1 MLVKRLAPSAA
12 LTLLLT
18 AAGLHAGS
26 DAGTKVPA
34 LQVAARQV
42 PAPGGIRSAGTS
54 VPASPAVGQN
64 TAAAFAPAAKLVVVI
79 VLDQVRADYLERFA
93 DDWAGGLQRLTKT
106 GAWFTNA
113 AYPYLVTATCAG
125 HATVSSG
132 ALPHTSGIVH
142 NEWFDRRQ
150 GKVVTC
156 TADPSVRNIAYGA
169 QATGGDSP
177 AALRVPALADRLRSE
192 RSARVVTLSLKDRS
206 AIMLAGHGPA
216 TVIWRTG
223 LAWVT
228 STAYS
233 AGPVDEVTSALAAH
247 PMEDDFTK
255 VWERLLPA
263 SRYRAPD
270 DGAGE
275 MPPRGWT
282 TTFPHDLKANSS
294 RPDLDFETRWER
306 SPFADG
312 YLGRLAAD
320 LVERFRLG
328 RGAGVD
334 FLGVS
339 FSGPDRVGHLFGP
352 DSQEIQDLLLR
363 LDRTL
368 GTLFDRLD
376 AAVGRDG
383 YVVALTADH
392 GVTPIPAQRA
402 ARGASAGTLQ
412 PSTIVER
419 VESVLADSLGPG
431 KHVAWLDGL
440 NLNMYLAPG
449 VYERLSTSK
458 PLLERVERAVTG
470 VTGVRAVFR
479 RDQLANGAAS
489 HDPLTR
495 AAALGFDPERSGD
508 LIIALKPG
516 WSPAAQF
523 AAVHWNTA
531 SPDDQRVPVLLMGA
545 GVRAGRYDRPITP
558 ADIAPTLAKIAGVSL
573 PAAEGR
579 PLADAL
585 LGGSAPASRRETNR

>member
-1 MLVKRLAPSAA
+1 MLVKRLASLATLP
-12 LTLLLT
+12 LLLT
-18 AAGLHAGS
+18 AAGWAVTHAGTERPS
-26 DAGTKVPA
+26 RPIA
-34 LQVAARQV
+34 LQPAAAALQNARAGQ
-42 PAPGGIRSAGTS
+42 PAP
-54 VPASPAVGQN
+54 
-64 TAAAFAPAAKLVVVI
+64 KLVVMV

-93 DDWAGGLQRLTKT
+93 DDWTGGLQRLTKS

-150 GKVVTC
+150 EKVVTC
-156 TADPSVRNIAYGA
+156 TADPGVRDIAYGA

-192 RSARVVTLSLKDRS
+192 RSGRVVTLSLKDRS

-216 TVIWRTG
+216 TVTWRTG

-228 STAYS
+228 STAYT
-233 AGPVDEVTSALAAH
+233 AGLVDVVKSSLADH

-263 SRYRAPD
+263 NRYHTPD

-275 MPPRGWT
+275 IPPRGWT
-282 TTFPHDLKANSS
+282 TTFPHDLKVNSS

-306 SPFADG
+306 SPFADA
-312 YLGRLAAD
+312 YVGRLAAD
-320 LVERFRLG
+320 LVERFHLG

-339 FSGPDRVGHLFGP
+339 FSGPDRVGHQFGP
-352 DSQEIQDLLLR
+352 ESQEVQDLLVR

-368 GTLFDRLD
+368 GTLFERLD

-383 YVVALTADH
+383 YVVALSADH
-392 GVTPIPAQRA
+392 GVTPIPAQLA
-402 ARGASAGTLQ
+402 ARGISAGTLR

-419 VESVLADSLGPG
+419 VESVLADGLGPG

-440 NLNMYLAPG
+440 NMNMYLAPG
-449 VYERLSTSK
+449 VYDRLLASK
-458 PLLERVERAVTG
+458 PLLERVERAITG
-470 VTGVRAVFR
+470 VTGVRAVLR
-479 RDQLANGAAS
+479 RDQLANGTS
-489 HDPLTR
+489 SRDPLTR
-495 AAALGFDPERSGD
+495 AAALGFDAERSGD
-508 LIIALKPG
+508 LIIAMKPG

-523 AAVHWNTA
+523 AAVHWSTA
-531 SPDDQRVPVLLMGA
+531 SADDQRVPVLFMGA
-545 GVRAGRYDRPITP
+545 GVRGGRYDRPITP
-558 ADIAPTLAKIAGVSL
+558 ADIAPTLARIAGVSL
-573 PAAEGR
+573 PTAEGR
-579 PLADAL
+579 AL
-585 LGGSAPASRRETNR
+585 TEALSSGSAPPVRRETNR

>member
-1 MLVKRLAPSAA
+1 MLVTRLAPSAA
-12 LTLLLT
+12 LTLIAAAVSVVTHQAVEAVRQNPT
-18 AAGLHAGS
+18 AASAS
-26 DAGTKVPA
+26 
-34 LQVAARQV
+34 
-42 PAPGGIRSAGTS
+42 APR
-54 VPASPAVGQN
+54 
-64 TAAAFAPAAKLVVVI
+64 LVVMI

-93 DDWAGGLQRLTKT
+93 DDWSGGLQRLTKT

-150 GKVVTC
+150 EKVVTC
-156 TADPSVRNIAYGA
+156 TADPRVRNIAYGA

-177 AALRVPALADRLRSE
+177 AALRVPALADHLRSE
-192 RSARVVTLSLKDRS
+192 RAGRAVTLSLKDRS

-216 TVIWRTG
+216 TVTWRTG

-228 STAYS
+228 STAYT
-233 AGPVDEVTSALAAH
+233 AGPVDEVKSALADH
-247 PMEDDFTK
+247 PVEDDFTK

-263 SRYRAPD
+263 NRYRTPD
-270 DGAGE
+270 DGVGE
-275 MPPRGWT
+275 IAPRGWT

-306 SPFADG
+306 SPFADA

-320 LVERFRLG
+320 LVERFHLG

-339 FSGPDRVGHLFGP
+339 FSGPDRVGHQFGP
-352 DSQEIQDLLLR
+352 DSQEIQDLLVR

-376 AAVGRDG
+376 AVVGRDG

-392 GVTPIPAQRA
+392 GVTPIPAQLA

-419 VESVLADSLGPG
+419 VEAVLAAGLGPG
-431 KHVAWLDGL
+431 QHVAWLDGL
-440 NLNMYLAPG
+440 NMNLYLAPG
-449 VYERLSTSK
+449 VYERLLTSK
-458 PLLERVERAVTG
+458 ALLARVESAITSVN
-470 VTGVRAVFR
+470 GVRAVLR
-479 RDQLANGAAS
+479 RDQLAGGTAS
-489 HDPLTR
+489 RDPLTR
-495 AAALGFDPERSGD
+495 AAALGFDADRSGD
-508 LIIALKPG
+508 LIIAMKPG

-531 SPDDQRVPVLLMGA
+531 SPDDQRVPVLFMGA
-545 GVRAGRYDRPITP
+545 GVRGGRHDRAITP

-573 PAAEGR
+573 PTAEGR
-579 PLADAL
+579 AL
-585 LGGSAPASRRETNR
+585 TEALSSGAAPTARRETAR